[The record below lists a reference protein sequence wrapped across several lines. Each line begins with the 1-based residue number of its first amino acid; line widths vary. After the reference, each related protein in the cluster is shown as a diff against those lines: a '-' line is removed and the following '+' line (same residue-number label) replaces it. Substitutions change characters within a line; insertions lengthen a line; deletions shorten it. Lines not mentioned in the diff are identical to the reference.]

1 MRRRAAAVD
10 ANQSEIVAALRGV
23 GASVVDLSSMG
34 SGTPD
39 LLAGYRGVNYLLEVK
54 DDNKFKSQRKL
65 TPAQSLFHA
74 CWRGQI
80 CVVETVDEALRAIGA
95 IQ

>member
-1 MRRRAAAVD
+1 MRRRAAVD
-10 ANQSEIVAALRGV
+10 ANQSEIVAALRAV
-23 GASVVDLSSMG
+23 GGSVVDLSSVG
-34 SGTPD
+34 AGCPD
-39 LLAGYRGVNYLLEVK
+39 VLCGYRGVNYAVEIK
-54 DDNKFKSQRKL
+54 DGDKFKSQRKL

-95 IQ
+95 VK

>member
-1 MRRRAAAVD
+1 MRRRAAVD
-10 ANQSEIVAALRGV
+10 ANQSEIVAAMRRV
-23 GASVVDLSSMG
+23 GASVVDLSAVG
-34 SGTPD
+34 AGCPD
-39 LLAGYRGVNYLLEVK
+39 LLAGYRGVNYAVEIK
-54 DDNKFKSQRKL
+54 DGDKFKSQRKL

-95 IQ
+95 VK